1 MSPTKKPP
9 AWLADRNP
17 TSDRAR
23 LQDCPKCKRPVIRAL
38 VGGRLAALDTRA
50 DPQPL
55 DLAGELTARLAGRS
69 TFCLSIRPH
78 LVPRLLERHR
88 WHIAAGTCT
97 HIVVALHNCPNRQ
110 PQPVQES
117 LL

>member
-1 MSPTKKPP
+1 MTKPP

-23 LQDCPKCKRPVIRAL
+23 VQKCPQCGQAVIRAL
-38 VGGRLAALDTRA
+38 VGRIAALDIRA

-55 DLAGELTARLAGRS
+55 DLASELAARLAGRL

-78 LVPRLLERHR
+78 LPPRLLDRHR

-97 HIVVALHNCPNRQ
+97 HTVVASHQCPG
-110 PQPVQES
+110 PPAQPVQET